1 MPTQRQWQ
9 IWDLE
14 ARAKVDKLVRQ
25 WQQDF
30 LGNRDKQK
38 DADKEQSVRGRQ
50 RSQENGRAPN
60 Y

>member
-30 LGNRDKQK
+30 KGNRGKRK
-38 DADKEQSVRGRQ
+38 SADKKQPPVAET
-50 RSQENGRAPN
+50 NGRVK